1 MLCEIMKL
9 GNNSVKNKFDD
20 ISNKIDALIALCQ
33 TLRSENQDL
42 IIQIKRLE
50 SDLEIKNQTEEKF
63 SEKEAFIQSKIDG
76 LLTKLDSF
84 TGSEE
89 TRSKA

>member
-1 MLCEIMKL
+1 M
-9 GNNSVKNKFDD
+9 GNDSVKNKFDD

-42 IIQIKRLE
+42 ILQIKRLE
-50 SDLEIKNQTEEKF
+50 SDLEKKNQTEEKF
-63 SEKEAFIQSKIDG
+63 SEKEAFIQSKIDA

-89 TRSKA
+89 TRSKV